1 MTVLIA
7 GAILQLEQRKRNKRE
22 PKKEKNR
29 GSGKVPNPELIQLAT
44 LETTSRVLMAAAQ
57 KRLIKLISNVSIM
70 EGVMTYVNA
79 EYFWREFI

>member
-29 GSGKVPNPELIQLAT
+29 GFGKVPTPELIQLAT

-57 KRLIKLISNVSIM
+57 KRLIKLISNVSIN
-70 EGVMTYVNA
+70 GRSNDLC
-79 EYFWREFI
+79 

>member
-29 GSGKVPNPELIQLAT
+29 GFGKVPNPELIQLAT

-57 KRLIKLISNVSIM
+57 KRLIKLISNVSIK
-70 EGVMTYVNA
+70 GRSNDLC
-79 EYFWREFI
+79 

>member
-57 KRLIKLISNVSIM
+57 KRLIKLISNVSIN
-70 EGVMTYVNA
+70 GRSNDLC
-79 EYFWREFI
+79 

>member
-7 GAILQLEQRKRNKRE
+7 SAILQLEQRKRNKRE

-29 GSGKVPNPELIQLAT
+29 GPGKVPDPELIQLAT

-57 KRLIKLISNVSIM
+57 KRLIKLISNVSIN
-70 EGVMTYVNA
+70 GRSNDLC
-79 EYFWREFI
+79 